1 VRAADVS
8 EHHDERMRAAS
19 PRFGRLACL
28 GLTAI
33 VLLLYGQTIP
43 YGYNGLD
50 DERMIRKDHAFLKDL
65 SHVPQVFVRDVF
77 GNEER
82 ERHYYRPLLTLSLM
96 LDTQLGGVDITAF
109 RVTNVL
115 LHALST
121 CLLLYFLMAIGV
133 RRELALFLTIVFA
146 VHPLQVFAVALVS
159 GRNDPLLAV
168 FVLSSLLQL
177 IRFQRTGSGLACGLH
192 ILCLALA
199 LFTKESALALL
210 VVQPLLVGL
219 ILHQDLRSGRNRALG
234 AIWLL
239 VVAVWFW
246 LRSVA
251 LPSGTGAAI
260 GPGSFLLNLPML
272 PQYVGKI
279 FFPFNLSLFPTIA
292 DTGFVYGVLAL
303 GITIAALA
311 RSREVSWGRVV
322 FGGAW
327 FLAFLLP
334 SLTVGG
340 TPGFEQRMYLPLV
353 GFMVVLCETDLL
365 ERADPRSRRFAS
377 VASVVIVGF
386 FAISFFRCHEFRDF
400 ESFWQ
405 SAVEGSPHS
414 RLAHLYYGI
423 ELEKRGRLDEAES
436 LYRAYLER
444 EASKHG
450 IHHRLAVIL
459 ATQRRFAQAERHF
472 LAELEI
478 NPGFAD
484 AQFDLGVFYA
494 RSGRASQAVELWRQI
509 IENDPRYVDAYRAL
523 VAHYRARGDR
533 VRAREILEE
542 MRSKGIGD
550 P

>member
-1 VRAADVS
+1 VDVS
-8 EHHDERMRAAS
+8 EHHGERMGAAS
-19 PRFGRLACL
+19 TRFGRLACL

-65 SHVPQVFVRDVF
+65 SHVPQAFVRDVF
-77 GNEER
+77 GNEEGKR
-82 ERHYYRPLLTLSLM
+82 SYYRPLLTLSLM

-133 RRELALFLTIVFA
+133 HRELALFLTIVFA

-219 ILHQDLRSGRNRALG
+219 ILQQDLRSGRNRALG
-234 AIWLL
+234 AAWLL

-251 LPSGTGAAI
+251 LSSGTGAAI
-260 GPGSFLLNLPML
+260 GPVSFLLNLPML

-279 FFPFNLSLFPTIA
+279 FFPFNLSLFPTIP
-292 DTGFVYGVLAL
+292 DTGFVYGMLAL
-303 GITIAALA
+303 GITIAALVC
-311 RSREVSWGRVV
+311 SREVAWGRVV

-365 ERADPRSRRFAS
+365 ERADPRSWRFAS
-377 VASVVIVGF
+377 VACVVIIGF
-386 FAISFFRCHEFRDF
+386 FAISFFRCHVFRDF

-405 SAVEGSPHS
+405 SAVQGSPHS
-414 RLAHLYYGI
+414 RLAHLFYGG

-436 LYRAYLER
+436 LYRAYLAR
-444 EASKHG
+444 DASKRG
-450 IHHRLAVIL
+450 IHHGLALVL
-459 ATQRRFAQAERHF
+459 ATQGRFAQAERHL
-472 LAELEI
+472 LAELKI
-478 NPGFAD
+478 DPGFTD
-484 AQFDLGVFYA
+484 AQFYLGVLYEQ
-494 RSGRASQAVELWRQI
+494 SGRASEAVEIWRQI
-509 IENDPRYVDAYRAL
+509 LENDPSYVSAYWAL
-523 VAHYRARGDR
+523 LDHYRARGDR
-533 VRAREILEE
+533 ARARQVLKA
-542 MRSKGIGD
+542 MRRQGIAG

>member
-1 VRAADVS
+1 MRAVDVS
-8 EHHDERMRAAS
+8 EHHDEQMRAAS

-65 SHVPQVFVRDVF
+65 SHVPQAFVRDVF
-77 GNEER
+77 GNEEGKR
-82 ERHYYRPLLTLSLM
+82 LYYRPLLTLSLM

-168 FVLSSLLQL
+168 FVLSALLQL

-234 AIWLL
+234 AAWLL

-251 LPSGTGAAI
+251 LPSGTAAI
-260 GPGSFLLNLPML
+260 GPGNFLLNLPML

-279 FFPFNLSLFPTIA
+279 FFPFNLNLFPTIP
-292 DTGFVYGVLAL
+292 DTGFVYGALAL
-303 GITIAALA
+303 GIAIAALV
-311 RSREVSWGRVV
+311 RSREVAWGRVV

-340 TPGFEQRMYLPLV
+340 MPGFEHRMYLPLV

-365 ERADPRSRRFAS
+365 ERADPRSWRFAW

-386 FAISFFRCHEFRDF
+386 FAISFFRCHVFRDF

-414 RLAHLYYGI
+414 RLAHLFYGI

-450 IHHRLAVIL
+450 IHHRLAVTL
-459 ATQRRFAQAERHF
+459 GTQRRFAQAERHF

-484 AQFDLGVFYA
+484 AQFDLGVLYEQ
-494 RSGRASQAVELWRQI
+494 SGRASQAVELWRQI
-509 IENDPRYVDAYRAL
+509 IENAPRYVGAYRAL
-523 VAHYRARGDR
+523 VAHYRARDD
-533 VRAREILEE
+533 RAREILEE
-542 MRSKGIGD
+542 MRRQGIGG